1 MLVETAFVLP
11 VFLLLAFGFFSFSFA
26 LMGYL
31 SATNAA
37 RIGAR
42 YGALHSVSSGSPVTV
57 AQIQAVVQ
65 ANLFTPGAI
74 GNPAILVYYG
84 DRNQGVG
91 GNYTGDLLGVG
102 VVWGQNIQIPFR
114 GPQTIYITA
123 EAYRIITRE
132 HCRSGD
138 LARTRP
144 CGRPTSFLLSGDT
157 PLRLLRV
164 RRPLRIWK

>member
-1 MLVETAFVLP
+1 MTMTGGWDEMRAVWRMGRRRALLRARQGAKNQNGSMLVETAFVLP

-123 EAYRIITRE
+123 EAYRIITR
-132 HCRSGD
+132 
-138 LARTRP
+138 
-144 CGRPTSFLLSGDT
+144 
-157 PLRLLRV
+157 
-164 RRPLRIWK
+164 